1 MNHCQTRQLRNS
13 CHLLNASFLADHIR
27 RPHSPVT
34 GRQHRHLHLT
44 SYLIAQCNNPL
55 SISLMCELF
64 ETATYAA
71 LPGQTVT
78 YYGLGP
84 DEEKSRHP

>member
-13 CHLLNASFLADHIR
+13 Y
-27 RPHSPVT
+27 VT
-34 GRQHRHLHLT
+34 YSMPPFAPTIFARGGRQHQQPHSN
-44 SYLIAQCNNPL
+44 SYLIVQLYIIPMQY
-55 SISLMCELF
+55 SLICELF

-71 LPGQTVT
+71 FTGQAVT

-84 DEEKSRHP
+84 EEEKSRHP